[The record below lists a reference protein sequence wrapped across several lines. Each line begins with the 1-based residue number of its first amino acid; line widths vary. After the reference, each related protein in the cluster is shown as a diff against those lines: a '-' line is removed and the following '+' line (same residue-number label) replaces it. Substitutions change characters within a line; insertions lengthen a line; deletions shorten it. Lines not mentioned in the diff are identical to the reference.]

1 MVLFPVVLVVMVLV
15 VLVVMVLVVLQGL
28 SHHASL
34 TFRWGRV

>member
-1 MVLFPVVLVVMVLV
+1 MVLFPVVVMVLV

-34 TFRWGRV
+34 TFRCGRI